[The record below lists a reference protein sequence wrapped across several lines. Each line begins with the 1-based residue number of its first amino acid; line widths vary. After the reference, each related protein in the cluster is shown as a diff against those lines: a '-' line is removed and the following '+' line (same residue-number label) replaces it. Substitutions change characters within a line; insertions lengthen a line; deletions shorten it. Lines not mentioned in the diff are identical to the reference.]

1 MHDLTRWALR
11 PLMRVWTASAER
23 QDLTLPRP
31 RDAPQAHAPGI
42 DSDRVLI
49 LGCGPAV
56 GWGVLSHQLALPGS
70 LARELSARTGRG
82 VDIDLVA
89 SRTMTATA
97 ALSAVRDRRLCRYD
111 SVIVILGL
119 NEALDLTSVAEWQRR
134 LGELLRVL
142 ERETSRSTTI
152 FVLGIPPIRSI
163 EIFQRPLVSIADWSA
178 ADLNAVS
185 TRLAAEAPRTTFVPF
200 VPTATL
206 TPERHRTPA
215 DYRSWA
221 RLLTAA
227 MADGLDAARVGI
239 ADHDAARLSGGQ
251 APVYSGSDAQPSSEQ
266 TDAAGQERA
275 RQSAVDELGLLDT
288 PPEIRFDRLVALA
301 QRLFDTESAL
311 ISIVDR
317 DRQWH
322 KARVGVNASEFARS
336 DSFCSVTIGGDG
348 PLIIEDARNDERFR
362 DNPLVHGE
370 PLIRFYAGFP
380 IESPSGERIGALCVF
395 DPKPRAL
402 AEVDQVLLRE
412 LALLVQTELRRQP
425 RQG

>member
-23 QDLTLPRP
+23 QDRHLPRP
-31 RDAPQAHAPGI
+31 SDAPQAHAPGI

-89 SRTMTATA
+89 SRTMTASTA
-97 ALSAVRDRRLCRYD
+97 LTALTDIRLGRFDAV
-111 SVIVILGL
+111 VVVLGV
-119 NEALDLTSVAEWQRR
+119 NEALDLTSVTEWQRR
-134 LGELLRVL
+134 LTALLDVL
-142 ERETSRSTTI
+142 ERDTSRSTTI

-163 EIFQRPLVSIADWSA
+163 EIFKLPLVFIADWSA
-178 ADLNAVS
+178 SDLNAVS
-185 TRLAAEAPRTTFVPF
+185 ERLAAVAPRTTFVPF
-200 VPTATL
+200 SPTATVE
-206 TPERHRTPA
+206 TDRHRTPA
-215 DYRSWA
+215 DYRGWA
-221 RLLTAA
+221 VLLAGA
-227 MADGLDAARVGI
+227 MSDSLDAARLGF
-239 ADHDAARLSGGQ
+239 AGRAA
-251 APVYSGSDAQPSSEQ
+251 APLGLGVHPSTRD
-266 TDAAGQERA
+266 TDAAGRERA
-275 RQSAVDELGLLDT
+275 RQAAVDGLAILDT
-288 PPEIRFDRLVALA
+288 PPEARFDRLVVLA

-311 ISIVDR
+311 FGIIDH

-322 KARVGVNASEFARS
+322 KARVGLEATQLPRSE
-336 DSFCSVTIGGDG
+336 SFCAITIDGEG
-348 PLIIEDARNDERFR
+348 PLIIEDARTDARFS
-362 DNPLVHGE
+362 DNPLVHGD
-370 PLIRFYAGFP
+370 PRIRFYAGFP

-412 LALLVQTELRRQP
+412 LALLVQRELRVPAR
-425 RQG
+425 RA